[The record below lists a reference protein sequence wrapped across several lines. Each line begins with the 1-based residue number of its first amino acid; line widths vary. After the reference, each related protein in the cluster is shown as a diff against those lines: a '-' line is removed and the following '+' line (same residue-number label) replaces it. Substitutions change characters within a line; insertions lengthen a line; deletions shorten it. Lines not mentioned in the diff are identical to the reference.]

1 MAWPLLLKIGLG
13 AGAAWW
19 ATSCSWRDGLAK
31 YKRNK
36 DAYTN
41 LDKAGGNAMLAGK
54 LPANH
59 TLVTRIE
66 TFKTEFQKLGVMVEA
81 MDSINPLGV
90 PNMSACA
97 LVQRCEED
105 SKQLVS
111 LAAEFA
117 AVTGLANPIPSAPVP
132 SEWSLQDTIK
142 YGVYIVGGYYLLK
155 SFGVLKG
162 LASSQPSAATANW
175 FGGDDIPR
183 DQLPRYAGG
192 RRKLS
197 KRARRS

>member
-105 SKQLVS
+105 SKQLVVFGAE
-111 LAAEFA
+111 LASA
-117 AVTGLANPIPSAPVP
+117 AGIENPVP
-132 SEWSLQDTIK
+132 SPPVPTEWTLQDTLK

-155 SFGVLKG
+155 SFGVLKDMF
-162 LASSQPSAATANW
+162 S
-175 FGGDDIPR
+175 DEIPR
-183 DQLPRYAGG
+183 AQLPRYAGG

-197 KRARRS
+197 KRTRRSR